1 VVSLP
6 DLGRDRLGAWWHALP
21 ERERFYC
28 ELRVGRQHAMEANQ
42 METRA
47 RHQGRQALHEL
58 QRLHDDMGGAVFVRT
73 LQLQYDLAGAVTLE
87 PFVGDGPAG

>member
-1 VVSLP
+1 MARSAGAGTIL
-6 DLGRDRLGAWWHALP
+6 LCNFALGASTP
-21 ERERFYC
+21 
-28 ELRVGRQHAMEANQ
+28 
-42 METRA
+42 
-47 RHQGRQALHEL
+47 QALHEL